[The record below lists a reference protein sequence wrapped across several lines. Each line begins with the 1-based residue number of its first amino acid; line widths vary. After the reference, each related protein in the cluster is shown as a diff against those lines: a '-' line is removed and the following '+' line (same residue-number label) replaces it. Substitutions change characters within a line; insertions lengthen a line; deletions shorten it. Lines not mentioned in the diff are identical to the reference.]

1 MMKRILLILPVLL
14 LFSVSHL
21 FADFWKGVDAYNNGD
36 YATALNEWR
45 PLAEQGNAS
54 AQFNLG
60 VMYAN
65 GRGVPED
72 DREAVKWYTLA
83 AEQGYVP
90 AQTNLGWMYS
100 NGRGVPEDDRE
111 AVKWYT
117 LAAEQGNQYAQNN
130 LGVLYD
136 RGHGVPEDDVYAYM
150 WFNIASSLGHDRA
163 PRSKQM
169 LERRMSPS
177 QVEEAQALS
186 RKCLNSNYED
196 CK

>member
-1 MMKRILLILPVLL
+1 MKRILLILPVLL

-21 FADFWKGVDAYNNGD
+21 FADFQKGLDAYNNGD

-45 PLAEQGNAS
+45 PLAEQGNAD

-60 VMYAN
+60 QMYAN

-83 AEQGYVP
+83 AEQGD
-90 AQTNLGWMYS
+90 AS
-100 NGRGVPEDDRE
+100 
-111 AVKWYT
+111 
-117 LAAEQGNQYAQNN
+117 AQNN
-130 LGVLYD
+130 LGLMYYFGD
-136 RGHGVPEDDVYAYM
+136 GVPEDDVYAYM
-150 WFNIASSLGHDRA
+150 WFNIASSLGNENATENKQRVA
-163 PRSKQM
+163 ENMTRSQIA
-169 LERRMSPS
+169 
-177 QVEEAQALS
+177 EAQALS